1 MTLQTNDTIT
11 KQDVV
16 NYFNTNVV
24 DVAFNGINYHSG
36 NVPTFTSENA
46 SGAQAIPSTQ
56 LSNTTKPSMTVD
68 NIPDNLITASTI
80 INAMKNIAT
89 NCSRIRNTICRSYFD
104 TDGTYNLQQTLT
116 GKAVYL
122 ATTPAISGSTVPYY
136 TKTPNTTQMT
146 VDSSAA
152 VPNELAIDKIAA
164 AVSVTQFI
172 TNLVNEWNTRYNTTV
187 TFNYYICH
195 SQCHSNCHTR
205 ARR

>member
-1 MTLQTNDTIT
+1 MATQTDSVIT
-11 KQDVV
+11 KQDIV

-36 NVPTFTSENA
+36 NVPTFTSGNA
-46 SGAQAIPSTQ
+46 NGAQAIPASQ

-68 NIPDNLITASTI
+68 NIPDEIITASTL

-116 GKAVYL
+116 GKAIYL
-122 ATTPAISGSTVPYY
+122 ANTPAISGTTTPYY

-146 VDSSAA
+146 ETSSAE
-152 VPNELAIDKIAA
+152 VPSDLSTDNVITALSI
-164 AVSVTQFI
+164 TQFI
-172 TNLVNEWNTRYNTTV
+172 ANLVNEWNTRYNTTV
-187 TFNYYICH
+187 TFNYYVCH
-195 SQCHSNCHTR
+195 SQCHSNCYTR